1 MHQSNDSYR
10 GHSGLSTQLA
20 GRDDGAAGRLLVW
33 TAR

>member
-1 MHQSNDSYR
+1 MHDFNDSYR
-10 GHSGLSTQLA
+10 GHAGPSTQLA